1 MNTELV
7 FDDKLQNL
15 RVFGWTKYFLAKTL
29 SELIMIRYILTRNE
43 PRPQFEYYYRNCK
56 LFRDIKYPSDQPF

>member
-29 SELIMIRYILTRNE
+29 FELIMIRYILTRNE
-43 PRPQFEYYYRNCK
+43 PRPQFE
-56 LFRDIKYPSDQPF
+56 